1 MSVARFP
8 QEDTEKWL
16 NPDGTDEL
24 IGDWN
29 VGAARK
35 IECDQLAAR
44 GGVAYKLPI
53 SDGNNNEMLKTDG
66 AGGLEWYAAS
76 EYGVYMPLSGGIFE
90 GAVLADDHGA
100 AANDEIVNV
109 CYGTGSAPAANT
121 TTIGAL
127 YFKYN
132 A

>member
-1 MSVARFP
+1 MSVARLP
-8 QEDTEKWL
+8 QEDTKKWL

-24 IGDWN
+24 SGDWD
-29 VGAARK
+29 VGTSRK

-44 GGVAYKLPI
+44 SGTAYKLPV
-53 SDGNNNEMLKTDG
+53 SDGNNNEMLKTNG
-66 AGGLEWYAAS
+66 TGSFEWYAIGD
-76 EYGVYMPLSGGIFE
+76 YGVYMPLSGGIFE
-90 GAVLADDHGA
+90 GAVIAKDHGSP
-100 AANDEIVNV
+100 ANDEIVNV
-109 CYGTGSAPAANT
+109 CYGTGNPPNANT